1 MNTGE
6 WLAIGLSAFF
16 LLWFVGGAAVNRQ
29 RGHRLGER
37 LTAGLSQLGKVET
50 VRREKLMQSSAHL
63 RVTGL
68 TPPFTR
74 LEAIYSLEPRE
85 NFPLWLYGRINRR
98 RDAFFLRADLTPAP
112 PLNVEAGRKDD
123 SAYARHLASQLK
135 KACEIEDL
143 PGRVQLAWSGKKDDQ
158 FLKQVSAFVQKYA
171 ASVVRL
177 SLQRSA
183 PHLTLKVELAP
194 LESYDPGDLMRDL
207 RAALTG

>member
-74 LEAIYSLEPRE
+74 LEARS
-85 NFPLWLYGRINRR
+85 
-98 RDAFFLRADLTPAP
+98 RD
-112 PLNVEAGRKDD
+112 
-123 SAYARHLASQLK
+123 
-135 KACEIEDL
+135 
-143 PGRVQLAWSGKKDDQ
+143 
-158 FLKQVSAFVQKYA
+158 LKQPINDTHAVFKHDQQLVVGLCGDVLLLHCRQDVQHFRE
-171 ASVVRL
+171 RL
-177 SLQRSA
+177 GGGC
-183 PHLTLKVELAP
+183 P
-194 LESYDPGDLMRDL
+194 
-207 RAALTG
+207 